1 MTNASLSPTDLRD
14 LAAAGGAAP
23 SLHNSQPWFFR
34 STGDGRGIAVYADR
48 TRAVPLTDPDGR
60 AMHIS
65 VGAAVFNLRV
75 AAARLGRDPRVTLLP
90 HDADPQ
96 PAAVLDLSR
105 FAHTADPRR
114 PDLYPA
120 IARRHSSRLPF
131 ANRDVPERVVGELI
145 AAADAEGVVLA
156 VLEEADARRVLNLTA
171 EAERRTAADLA
182 RQAET
187 REWLRVEPATDGMPY
202 QVLGPQDHDA
212 RVPVR
217 AFTGRPPTPPAPT
230 QRFEALP
237 QVATLT
243 TRFDRPEDWLRA
255 GQAMERAWLVATIH
269 GLRMSV
275 LHQAVEWPDT
285 RANLRDPHTGPGY
298 VQMVLRMGYGPPG
311 APTPRRPV
319 EETLEPAGPESTRR
333 LPTEPAPV
341 RGRPT
346 ARPWGRDGSG
356 SGRAPSRGR

>member
-1 MTNASLSPTDLRD
+1 MTNASLSPADLRN
-14 LAAAGGAAP
+14 LANAGGAAP

-34 STGDGRGIAVYADR
+34 PTIDGRGIAVYADR

-75 AAARLGRDPRVTLLP
+75 TAAQLGRDPRVTLLP
-90 HDADPQ
+90 HDADPR
-96 PAAVLDLSR
+96 PAAVLDLSG
-105 FAHTADPRR
+105 FAHTPHPYG

-120 IARRHSSRLPF
+120 IAQRHSSRLPF
-131 ANRDVPERVVGELI
+131 ANRDVPERVVGELV
-145 AAADAEGVVLA
+145 AAAAAEGVVLA

-187 REWLRVEPATDGMPY
+187 RGWLRVEEPAIDGIPRTA
-202 QVLGPQDHDA
+202 LGPQDHDA

-217 AFTGRPPTPPAPT
+217 AFTGHPPAAPAST

-255 GQAMERAWLVATIH
+255 GQAMERAWLLATVH

-285 RANLRDPHTGPGY
+285 RANLRDPQTGPGY

-319 EETLEPAGPESTRR
+319 EETLEPADPGVDETAANRAGAGTGPPFAADRR
-333 LPTEPAPV
+333 
-341 RGRPT
+341 
-346 ARPWGRDGSG
+346 
-356 SGRAPSRGR
+356 

>member
-1 MTNASLSPTDLRD
+1 MTNASLNPADLRY

-34 STGDGRGIAVYADR
+34 PTIDGRGIAVYTDR

-60 AMHIS
+60 AMYIS
-65 VGAAVFNLRV
+65 VGAVVFNLRV
-75 AAARLGRDPRVTLLP
+75 AAVRLGRDPLLTLLP
-90 HDADPQ
+90 HDADPL

-105 FAHTADPRR
+105 FAQTSHPYG

-120 IARRHSSRLPF
+120 IAGRHSSRLPF
-131 ANRDVPERVVGELI
+131 ANRDVPERIVGELI

-187 REWLRVEPATDGMPY
+187 REWLRLEEPAADGIPREA
-202 QVLGPQDHDA
+202 LGPQDHDA

-217 AFTGRPPTPPAPT
+217 AFTGHPPTPPAST

-243 TRFDRPEDWLRA
+243 THFDRPEDWLRA
-255 GQAMERAWLVATIH
+255 GQAMERAWLLATVH
-269 GLRMSV
+269 GLRVSV

-285 RANLRDPHTGPGY
+285 RANLRDPQTGPGH

-319 EETLEPAGPESTRR
+319 TETLQPAAPGADTTTTDGAGAGTGPPVATTRR
-333 LPTEPAPV
+333 
-341 RGRPT
+341 
-346 ARPWGRDGSG
+346 
-356 SGRAPSRGR
+356 

>member
-1 MTNASLSPTDLRD
+1 MTNASLSPADVRF

-23 SLHNSQPWFFR
+23 SLHNSQPWYFR
-34 STGDGRGIAVYADR
+34 PTSDGLGIAVYADR

-60 AMHIS
+60 ALHIS
-65 VGAAVFNLRV
+65 VGAAVFNMRV
-75 AAARLGRDPRVTLLP
+75 AAGRLDRDPQVTLLP
-90 HDADPQ
+90 DGNEPPA
-96 PAAVLDLSR
+96 AAVLDLSR
-105 FAHTADPRR
+105 FTHASHPYD
-114 PDLYPA
+114 PDLYAA
-120 IARRHSSRLPF
+120 IGDRHSSRLPF

-145 AAADAEGVVLA
+145 TAAGAEGVVLD

-171 EAERRTAADLA
+171 EAEQRTAADLA

-187 REWLRVEPATDGMPY
+187 RTWLRVEELSTDGIPRAA
-202 QVLGPQDHDA
+202 LGPQDHDA

-217 AFTGRPPTPPAPT
+217 AFTGHPPTHPT
-230 QRFEALP
+230 STRRFEALP

-255 GQAMERAWLVATIH
+255 GQAMERVWLLATVH

-285 RANLRDPHTGPGY
+285 RATLRDPRTGPGH

-319 EETLEPAGPESTRR
+319 TETLRTAAHDTGTKTPNATDTGTH
-333 LPTEPAPV
+333 T
-341 RGRPT
+341 GRT
-346 ARPWGRDGSG
+346 
-356 SGRAPSRGR
+356 

>member
-1 MTNASLSPTDLRD
+1 MTKASLNPADLRY
-14 LAAAGGAAP
+14 LAAAAGAAP

-34 STGDGRGIAVYADR
+34 PTTDGCGIAVYADG

-75 AAARLGRDPRVTLLP
+75 AAALLGREPLVTLLP
-90 HDADPQ
+90 DDDADPS
-96 PAAVLDLSR
+96 PTAVLDLGR
-105 FAHTADPRR
+105 FAHTPLPYG
-114 PDLYPA
+114 PDLYSA

-131 ANRDVPERVVGELI
+131 ANRDVPERVLGELI
-145 AAADAEGVVLA
+145 AAADAEDVVLA

-187 REWLRVEPATDGMPY
+187 RAWLRLEEPAADGIPREA
-202 QVLGPQDHDA
+202 LGPQDHDA

-217 AFTGRPPTPPAPT
+217 AFTGHPPISPTST

-243 TRFDRPEDWLRA
+243 THFDRPQDWLRA
-255 GQAMERAWLVATIH
+255 GQAMERAWLVATVH
-269 GLRMSV
+269 DLRVSV

-285 RANLRDPHTGPGY
+285 RANLRDPQTGPGY

-311 APTPRRPV
+311 TPTPRRPV
-319 EETLEPAGPESTRR
+319 AETLDPAEAGDDVSAVNGTDEGTR
-333 LPTEPAPV
+333 PPV
-341 RGRPT
+341 ASNGR
-346 ARPWGRDGSG
+346 
-356 SGRAPSRGR
+356 

>member
-1 MTNASLSPTDLRD
+1 MTNTSPSPVDVRS

-34 STGDGRGIAVYADR
+34 PTVDAGGLAVFVDGR
-48 TRAVPLTDPDGR
+48 RAVPLTDPAGR

-75 AAARLGRDPRVTLLP
+75 AALHLGRKPVVTLSS
-90 HDADPQ
+90 HDTPEL
-96 PAAVLDLSR
+96 PAAVLDLSQG
-105 FAHTADPRR
+105 ADAAYPYG

-120 IARRHSSRLPF
+120 IAERHSSRLPF
-131 ANRDVPERVVGELI
+131 SNRDVPERVVGDLI
-145 AAADAEGVVLA
+145 AAAEAEGAVLD
-156 VLEEADARRVLNLTA
+156 VLEEGDARRVLDLTA
-171 EAERRTAADLA
+171 EAERRTAADVA

-187 REWLRVEPATDGMPY
+187 RTWLRLEAPATDGIPRAA
-202 QVLGPQDHDA
+202 LGPQDHDA

-217 AFTGRPPTPPAPT
+217 AFTGHPPTSPVTT

-243 TRFDRPEDWLRA
+243 TRFDHPQDWMRA
-255 GQAMERAWLVATIH
+255 GQAMERAWLLATVH

-285 RANLRDPHTGPGY
+285 RANLRDPRTGPGY

-319 EETLEPAGPESTRR
+319 SETLD
-333 LPTEPAPV
+333 PTD
-341 RGRPT
+341 
-346 ARPWGRDGSG
+346 PWRE
-356 SGRAPSRGR
+356 

>member
-1 MTNASLSPTDLRD
+1 MTNASLNPADLRY

-23 SLHNSQPWFFR
+23 SLHNSQPWSFR
-34 STGDGRGIAVYADR
+34 PTSDGRGIAVYADT

-60 AMHIS
+60 ALYIS

-75 AAARLGRDPRVTLLP
+75 AAAQLGRDPLVTLLP
-90 HDADPQ
+90 HGPDPA

-105 FAHTADPRR
+105 RAHTHDA
-114 PDLYPA
+114 DLYPA
-120 IARRHSSRLPF
+120 IALRRSSRLPF
-131 ANRDVPERVVGELI
+131 ANRDVPERIVGELM
-145 AAADAEGVVLA
+145 AAADAEDVVLA

-187 REWLRVEPATDGMPY
+187 REWLRPEEPATDGIPY
-202 QVLGPQDHDA
+202 QALGPQDHDA

-217 AFTGRPPTPPAPT
+217 GFTGHPPTPPTPT

-255 GQAMERAWLVATIH
+255 GQAMERVWLTATLH

-285 RANLRDPHTGPGY
+285 RASLRDPHTGPGY

-311 APTPRRPV
+311 AATPRRAV
-319 EETLEPAGPESTRR
+319 EETLQ
-333 LPTEPAPV
+333 PTETGGDTPA
-341 RGRPT
+341 
-346 ARPWGRDGSG
+346 ADGSG
-356 SGRAPSRGR
+356 ARTDAPVVSGPR